1 MINGKFCKLLLLL
14 IAAIIDVVVVV
25 VAVEFPIYAYV
36 SIANVD
42 FHIIFMTVKYQA
54 TLASTKW
61 A

>member
-14 IAAIIDVVVVV
+14 IAAIIAVVV
-25 VAVEFPIYAYV
+25 VEFPIYAYV
-36 SIANVD
+36 SIVNVD